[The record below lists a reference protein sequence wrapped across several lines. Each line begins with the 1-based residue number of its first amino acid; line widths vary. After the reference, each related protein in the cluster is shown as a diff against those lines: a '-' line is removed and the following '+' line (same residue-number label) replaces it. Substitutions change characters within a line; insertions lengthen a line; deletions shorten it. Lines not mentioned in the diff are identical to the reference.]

1 MPAPV
6 DYDSSDR
13 PHAMKRSTDMR
24 RNPLVLTTLAFL
36 LVVGAAEAQTLKIGY
51 INSQEILANAPGAEE
66 AGQQFDEEM
75 VGYQTEIQ
83 QLEDELTGMQ
93 QRLQQQQLTL
103 SPEAK
108 ANREQQVQAKLAE
121 YQQRTGQLQELAN
134 QRRAALIQP
143 VMDDITA
150 VIESIREE
158 GAYSLILDLAAGSII
173 SADPTLDLT
182 QTVIQRLQSNVG
194 AAPGG
199 AR

>member
-1 MPAPV
+1 
-6 DYDSSDR
+6 
-13 PHAMKRSTDMR
+13 MR
-24 RNPLVLTTLAFL
+24 RTPLALTTLAFL
-36 LVVGAAEAQTLKIGY
+36 LAVGAAEAQSLKIGY

-66 AGQQFDEEM
+66 AGQQFDDEM
-75 VGYQTEIQ
+75 QGYQTEIQ
-83 QLEDELTGMQ
+83 QLEDELTGLQ

-173 SADPTLDLT
+173 SADPALDLT
-182 QTVIQRLQSNVG
+182 QMVIQRLQSNVG

>member
-1 MPAPV
+1 
-6 DYDSSDR
+6 
-13 PHAMKRSTDMR
+13 MR
-24 RNPLVLTTLAFL
+24 RTQLALTALAFL
-36 LVVGAAEAQTLKIGY
+36 LAVGAAEAQTLKIGY

-75 VGYQTEIQ
+75 QGYQTEIQ
-83 QLEDELTGMQ
+83 QLEDELTGLQ

-143 VMDDITA
+143 VMDSITE
-150 VIESIREE
+150 VIESIREA
-158 GAYSLILDLAAGSII
+158 GAYSLILDLAAGSVI
-173 SADPTLDLT
+173 SADPALDLT
-182 QTVIQRLQSNVG
+182 QTVIQRLQSNIG

-199 AR
+199 AQ

>member
-1 MPAPV
+1 
-6 DYDSSDR
+6 
-13 PHAMKRSTDMR
+13 MR
-24 RNPLVLTTLAFL
+24 RNPLALTTLAFL
-36 LVVGAAEAQTLKIGY
+36 LAVGAAEAQTLKIGY
-51 INSQEILANAPGAEE
+51 INSQEILASAPGAEE
-66 AGQQFDEEM
+66 AGQQFDNEM
-75 VGYQTEIQ
+75 LGYQTEIQ

-121 YQQRTGQLQELAN
+121 YQQRTGQLQEMAN

-143 VMDDITA
+143 VMDNITA

-173 SADPTLDLT
+173 SADPALDLT
-182 QTVIQRLQSNVG
+182 QTVIQRLQSDVG
-194 AAPGG
+194 AAPAGV
-199 AR
+199 R